1 MPGTMEDKSTRT
13 KLVRF
18 VKVKGR
24 VAIRDISRA
33 LGITPMAV
41 RRHVRWLHQAG
52 LLQIEKAQGARG
64 RPAHLCLLTDL
75 GDALFPKAYDRFS
88 ADLIRGVA
96 LLDGEAKVEQLFEA
110 RKNQLLQKYKGR
122 MADKNGAAR
131 VQEAVLIL
139 CEEGY
144 MAESCPLN
152 PGTYRI
158 TEHNCAI
165 VHIARDYPQV
175 CQSELCFLA
184 QVLGAEVQREAHA
197 LRGDSE
203 CSYLVQFPA
212 RP

>member
-96 LLDGEAKVEQLFEA
+96 LLDGDAKVEQLFEA

-203 CSYLVQFPA
+203 CSYLVQFPV

>member
-52 LLQIEKAQGARG
+52 LVQIEKAQGARG

-175 CQSELCFLA
+175 CHSELCFLA
-184 QVLGAEVQREAHA
+184 QMLGAEVQRDLHA
-197 LRGDSE
+197 LKGDSE